1 MTKISYYATRIL
13 QKKKNAAQ
21 TKLFQEQ
28 EKNLAQVLPILKTYT
43 CNKLFCNDAK
53 LSCETNLPKS
63 SLKKQK
69 EKKYSLVYKTP
80 YDGGEGIFD
89 EDTKQKLIFPR
100 ANFF

>member
-1 MTKISYYATRIL
+1 
-13 QKKKNAAQ
+13 
-21 TKLFQEQ
+21 
-28 EKNLAQVLPILKTYT
+28 
-43 CNKLFCNDAK
+43 
-53 LSCETNLPKS
+53 
-63 SLKKQK
+63 LKKQK